1 MSVSRAMMGAMT
13 KVHVVRVFADEQ
25 GDHGNPLGVVL
36 EPTGLSDDRRQA
48 IAKELGFSETVF
60 VDDLELA
67 QLRIFTP
74 DRELA
79 LAGHPLVGTSWLL
92 SQITGRQVETL
103 RPLRASN
110 VDTWAEEGITW
121 IRARIADAP
130 PWRLVQM
137 QTPGEVDALPFPPPP
152 EHDACEF
159 WAWQDEAAG
168 QVRVRFFAP
177 SYGVPEDEATG
188 SGALRLVELLQR
200 PIEIHQGRGSVI
212 FARPAEQEGRAE
224 IGGRVVSDGTRSV

>member
-1 MSVSRAMMGAMT
+1 MT
-13 KVHVVRVFADEQ
+13 EIHVVRVFTDEQ
-25 GDHGNPLGVVL
+25 GGHGNPLGVVL
-36 EPTGLSDDRRQA
+36 ESSGLSDERRQA
-48 IAKELGFSETVF
+48 IARELGFSETVF
-60 VDDLELA
+60 VDDVERA

-74 DRELA
+74 DRELP

-92 SQITGRQVETL
+92 SQVTGRQVETL

-110 VDTWAEEGITW
+110 VDTWSDATGVTW
-121 IRARIADAP
+121 VRARIADAP

-137 QTPGEVDALPFPPPP
+137 QTPGEVDSLPFPPPP
-152 EHDACEF
+152 EHDGCEF
-159 WAWQDEAAG
+159 WAWQDEPEG
-168 QVRVRFFAP
+168 RVRARFFAP

-200 PIEIHQGRGSVI
+200 PIVVHQGQGSVI
-212 FARPAEQEGRAE
+212 HARPAAQEGRAE